1 MRNVQKSRHGRTP
14 IQVTQRTAE
23 AADAQPVRR
32 AWQSWLQRQRR
43 RVDAEIS
50 KHLNALKSQAVPHSG
65 LLGSVE
71 YSLANGGK
79 RLRPLLVLEAC
90 RVCGGSEEAAWPA
103 ALAVEC
109 VHTFSLIHDDLPA
122 MDNDDL
128 RRGKPTSHK
137 VFGEAVAILAGDWL
151 VAHAFELL
159 ASSRVDPQISPDL
172 VRTLAE
178 GACGMIMGQQAD
190 MAGQG
195 RPADAEL
202 VEFIHRHKTARLLA
216 ASCKLGSLCA
226 QATSDEL
233 ESMTEYGS
241 HLGVAFQISDD
252 LLDCTGTAARIG
264 KRVGKDAEEAK
275 QTYPAAF
282 GLEESR
288 RRARHEIDAAIAALT
303 PFGSGADRLR
313 HLARYVIARDR

>member
-1 MRNVQKSRHGRTP
+1 M
-14 IQVTQRTAE
+14 
-23 AADAQPVRR
+23 
-32 AWQSWLQRQRR
+32 
-43 RVDAEIS
+43 DAEIS
-50 KHLNALKSQAVPHSG
+50 KHLNALKPQAVPHSR
-65 LLGSVE
+65 LLESVQ

-79 RLRPLLVLEAC
+79 RLRPLLVLETC

-137 VFGEAVAILAGDWL
+137 VFGEATAILAGDWL

-159 ASSRVDPQISPDL
+159 ASPRIDPRTSRDL
-172 VRTLAE
+172 VRVLAE
-178 GACGMIMGQQAD
+178 GTGDMIVGQQAD

-195 RPADAEL
+195 QPADAAL
-202 VEFIHRHKTARLLA
+202 VEFIHRYKTARLLA
-216 ASCKLGSLCA
+216 ASCELGSLCA
-226 QATSDEL
+226 RATSDEL

-241 HLGVAFQISDD
+241 HLGLAFQISDD

-264 KRVGKDAEEAK
+264 KRVGKDAEGSK
-275 QTYPAAF
+275 QTFPAAF
-282 GLEESR
+282 GLEASR
-288 RRARHEIDAAIAALT
+288 RRARQEIDAAIAALAS
-303 PFGSGADRLR
+303 FGSGADRLR